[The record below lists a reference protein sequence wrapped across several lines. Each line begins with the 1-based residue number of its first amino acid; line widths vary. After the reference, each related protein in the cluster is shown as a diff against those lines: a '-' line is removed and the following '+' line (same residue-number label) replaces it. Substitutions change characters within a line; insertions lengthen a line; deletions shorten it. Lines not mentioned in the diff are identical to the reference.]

1 LDVRLSIQKTFSL
14 DSAQQRGGAI
24 CVVKAECGAMVEF
37 EICFGKVTMQM
48 SLADA
53 VELAVNR
60 SLEQPKETFST
71 IHMRIATNI
80 FFG

>member
-1 LDVRLSIQKTFSL
+1 
-14 DSAQQRGGAI
+14 
-24 CVVKAECGAMVEF
+24 MVEF
-37 EICFGKVTMQM
+37 EICFGKLAVQM

-60 SLEQPKETFST
+60 SLEQPKEAFST